1 MMGDDRVNLPEWLKL
16 FALLVGGDLPMDDT
30 RERLRVY
37 GQSLQADFAPS
48 VFTATSARHVARH
61 ANPKGF
67 FPRYAEVCAALVA
80 WAKANPIG
88 PKPLPGGRR
97 PEGPSRPGAGQWHGF
112 IAARLVAGGDRAHL
126 LSLARTYASPDELRG
141 IMAAFYPA
149 EAQRE
154 EQHAAEVRRDKA
166 AAAAAVVK
174 AAAAA
179 LKPAKAPKAAPVQP
193 DAPPPMDPHAPP
205 PPLSVAEMR
214 AQLARLERDAATNDP
229 PPRAAQRIE
238 RLRERLQQ
246 EAPA

>member
-1 MMGDDRVNLPEWLKL
+1 MFWPCRQFGM
-16 FALLVGGDLPMDDT
+16 LVGGDLPKDDAV
-30 RERLRVY
+30 ERLRAY
-37 GQSLQADFAPS
+37 GGALHADFAPS
-48 VFTATSARHVARH
+48 VFTAESARHVARH

-67 FPRYAEVCAALVA
+67 FPRYAEVAAALVA
-80 WAKANPIG
+80 WAKANP
-88 PKPLPGGRR
+88 PSTKALPG
-97 PEGPSRPGAGQWHGF
+97 PTTAGPSKPGAGHWHGF